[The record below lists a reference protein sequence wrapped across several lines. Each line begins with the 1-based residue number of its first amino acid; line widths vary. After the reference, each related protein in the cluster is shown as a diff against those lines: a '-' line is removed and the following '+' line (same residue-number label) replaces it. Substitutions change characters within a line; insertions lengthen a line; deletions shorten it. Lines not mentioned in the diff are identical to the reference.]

1 MSCARVLAHDFLQS
15 VGLNRGQRSIAPLQE
30 AREPISK
37 PCLAPHID
45 LGLERIEARG
55 APRPHGRIA
64 AAERADG
71 HLHPRAIVEYEY
83 PRTCPPCHDHQE
95 SRQDGF
101 AGAGT
106 AEDQRVPTCGL
117 AIWRALFV
125 EVEAKTA
132 ALWRR
137 EECDR
142 HAPGDFPPC
151 LSERGAV
158 EGSEIGEVV
167 VRDRCL
173 AASRPGIAGM
183 LCHEM
188 RPCPEG
194 FRDQVD
200 PGSGG
205 DVADFG
211 RDVVKRRLGA
221 GIDGHGH
228 VVLAEDQAFGFQ
240 IVLGEF
246 QLLREADSPVVGG
259 LHEA

>member
-1 MSCARVLAHDFLQS
+1 MSCACVLAHDLLQS
-15 VGLNRGQRSIAPLQE
+15 VGLNRVQRSITPLQE
-30 AREPISK
+30 ARKPISK
-37 PCLAPHID
+37 PCLAPHVD
-45 LGLERIEARG
+45 LGLERIEPRG
-55 APRPHGRIA
+55 PTGPHGRIA

-71 HLHPRAIVEYEY
+71 HLHPRAIVEYED
-83 PRTCPPCHDHQE
+83 PRTGAAGHGHQE

-106 AEDQRVPTCGL
+106 AEDQRVATCGL
-117 AIWRALFV
+117 AIRRALFV

-132 ALWRR
+132 ALRRR

-142 HAPGDFPPC
+142 HAPRDFPPGFA
-151 LSERGAV
+151 ERCAV
-158 EGSEIGEVV
+158 EGGEIGEVV
-167 VRDRCL
+167 VRDRGL
-173 AASRPGIAGM
+173 ATARPCVPRM
-183 LCHEM
+183 LRHEM
-188 RPCPEG
+188 RARPEG

-240 IVLGEF
+240 IVLREF
-246 QLLREADSPVVGG
+246 QFLGETDGSVIGG
-259 LHEA
+259 LH